1 MKTLN
6 EIQADLFTAWDT
18 TCAEVSQGTR
28 NIFSARI
35 IAWGNEYTEY
45 TGGSSSLIP
54 QFYLYSAKIKQ
65 LDKYITELNSHLATK
80 TTETTYTDGG
90 HVITYGGVDK
100 TTFAEGA
107 KNSKGY
113 IYPEGYDGETD
124 TRYLSTEG
132 VDTSENDTT
141 DVNYGKTETY
151 AKSANDH
158 TMILETDNA
167 AQNEEIVKTNA
178 ELVAVIDRL
187 ILSFTIYAM
196 GCF

>member
-1 MKTLN
+1 MG
-6 EIQADLFTAWDT
+6 
-18 TCAEVSQGTR
+18 VSQNTR

-35 IAWGNEYTEY
+35 IAWGDEYTEY

-54 QFYLYSAKIKQ
+54 QFYLYSTKIKQ
-65 LDKYITELNSHLATK
+65 LDKYLTELNSYLATK

-90 HVITYGGVDK
+90 HTITYGGVDI

-113 IYPEGYDGETD
+113 IYPEGYDGESD
-124 TRYLSTEG
+124 TGYLSTEG
-132 VDTSENDTT
+132 IDTSENDIT

-151 AKSANDH
+151 TKTDNDR
-158 TMILETDNA
+158 TMILETDTA
-167 AQNEEIVKTNA
+167 AQNDEKIKTNA

-187 ILSFTIYAM
+187 ILSLTIYIT